1 MKWVFA
7 FVFIGLFVDSAA
19 TQTVRVKRKYCKTYQ
34 GEIPKYSA
42 MLGQEMVEVSSMQID
57 IQVKKDSLYLSIGNI
72 RVSGVYTA
80 QKSTNPD
87 EVVLTLPR
95 ENSGIE
101 ERIILNTTKKTL
113 LRKGVFPQPDALLSR
128 VKKSKG

>member
-7 FVFIGLFVDSAA
+7 FVFISLFVDSAA

-57 IQVKKDSLYLSIGNI
+57 VQVKKDSLYLSIGNVRI
-72 RVSGVYTA
+72 SGVYTA
-80 QKSTNPD
+80 QKSTSPD

>member
-7 FVFIGLFVDSAA
+7 FVFISLFVDSAA

-34 GEIPKYSA
+34 GEITKYSA

-57 IQVKKDSLYLSIGNI
+57 IHVKKDSLYLSIGNI

-80 QKSTNPD
+80 QKSTSPD
-87 EVVLTLPR
+87 EIELTLPR

-101 ERIILNTTKKTL
+101 ERIILNTAKKTL
-113 LRKGVFPQPDALLSR
+113 LRKGVFPQPDSLLSR

>member
-7 FVFIGLFVDSAA
+7 FVFISLFVDSAA

-57 IQVKKDSLYLSIGNI
+57 IHVKKDSLYLSIGNI

-80 QKSTNPD
+80 QKSTSPD
-87 EVVLTLPR
+87 E
-95 ENSGIE
+95 I
-101 ERIILNTTKKTL
+101 
-113 LRKGVFPQPDALLSR
+113 
-128 VKKSKG
+128 

>member
-7 FVFIGLFVDSAA
+7 FVFISLFVDSAA

-57 IQVKKDSLYLSIGNI
+57 IQVKKDSLYLSIGNVRI
-72 RVSGVYTA
+72 SGVYTA

-87 EVVLTLPR
+87 EIVLTLPR

-101 ERIILNTTKKTL
+101 ERVILNTSKKTL
-113 LRKGVFPQPDALLSR
+113 LRKGVFPQPDALLTR

>member
-7 FVFIGLFVDSAA
+7 FVFISLFVDSAA

-42 MLGQEMVEVSSMQID
+42 MLGQEIVEVSSMQID
-57 IQVKKDSLYLSIGNI
+57 IQVKKDSLYLSIGNVRI
-72 RVSGVYTA
+72 SGVYTA
-80 QKSTNPD
+80 QKSTSPD

-101 ERIILNTTKKTL
+101 ERVILNTAKKTL

>member
-1 MKWVFA
+1 MKWIIA
-7 FVFIGLFVDSAA
+7 FVFISLFVESAA

-42 MLGQEMVEVSSMQID
+42 MLGQEIVEVSPIQID
-57 IQVKKDSLYLSIGNI
+57 INVKRDSLYLSIGNTRI
-72 RVSGVYTA
+72 SGIYSA
-80 QKSTNPD
+80 QKTTNSD
-87 EVVLTLPR
+87 EIQLTIPR

-101 ERIILNTTKKTL
+101 ERIILNTAKKTL
-113 LRKGVFPQPDALLSR
+113 LRKGVFPQPDAILLR

>member
-101 ERIILNTTKKTL
+101 ERIIINTAKKTL
-113 LRKGVFPQPDALLSR
+113 LRKGVFPQPDSLLSR

>member
-7 FVFIGLFVDSAA
+7 FVFISLFVNSAA

-57 IQVKKDSLYLSIGNI
+57 VQVKKDSLYLSIGNVRI
-72 RVSGVYTA
+72 SGVYTA
-80 QKSTNPD
+80 QKSTSPD

-101 ERIILNTTKKTL
+101 ERIILNTANKMV
-113 LRKGVFPQPDALLSR
+113 LRKGIFPQPDVRLMR

>member
-7 FVFIGLFVDSAA
+7 FVFISLFVDSAA

-57 IQVKKDSLYLSIGNI
+57 IQVKKDSLYLSIGNVRI
-72 RVSGVYTA
+72 SGVYTA

>member
-7 FVFIGLFVDSAA
+7 FVFISLFVDSAA

-57 IQVKKDSLYLSIGNI
+57 VQVKKDSLYLSIGNVRI
-72 RVSGVYTA
+72 SGVYTA

>member
-7 FVFIGLFVDSAA
+7 FVFISLFVDNPAA
-19 TQTVRVKRKYCKTYQ
+19 QTVRVKRKYCKTYQ
-34 GEIPKYSA
+34 GDIPTYSA
-42 MLGQEMVEVSSMQID
+42 MLGQEIVKVSSEQID
-57 IQVKKDSLYLSIGNI
+57 IQLKKDSLYVTIGNTQI
-72 RVSGVYTA
+72 SGVYAA

-87 EVVLTLPR
+87 EIVLTIPR

-101 ERIILNTTKKTL
+101 ERIILNTAKKTL
-113 LRKGVFPQPDALLSR
+113 LRKGVFPQPDALLLR

>member
-7 FVFIGLFVDSAA
+7 FVFISLFVNSAA

-57 IQVKKDSLYLSIGNI
+57 VQVKKDSLYLSIGNVRI
-72 RVSGVYTA
+72 SGVYTA

>member
-7 FVFIGLFVDSAA
+7 FVFMSLFVDNAA
-19 TQTVRVKRKYCKTYQ
+19 AQTVRVKRKYCKTYQ
-34 GEIPKYSA
+34 GDIPTYSA
-42 MLGQEMVEVSSMQID
+42 MLGQEIVKVSSEQID
-57 IQVKKDSLYLSIGNI
+57 IQVKKDSLYVTIGNTQI
-72 RVSGVYTA
+72 SGVYAA

-87 EVVLTLPR
+87 EIVLTIPR

-101 ERIILNTTKKTL
+101 ERIILNTAKKTL
-113 LRKGVFPQPDALLSR
+113 LRKGVFPQPDALLLR

>member
-7 FVFIGLFVDSAA
+7 FVFISLFVDSAA

-57 IQVKKDSLYLSIGNI
+57 IQVKKDSLYLSIGNVRI
-72 RVSGVYTA
+72 SGVYTA
-80 QKSTNPD
+80 QKSTSPN

>member
-7 FVFIGLFVDSAA
+7 FVFISLFVDSAA

-57 IQVKKDSLYLSIGNI
+57 VQVKKDSLYLSIGNVRI
-72 RVSGVYTA
+72 SGVYTA
-80 QKSTNPD
+80 QKSTSPN

-113 LRKGVFPQPDALLSR
+113 LRKGVFPQPDALLTR

>member
-7 FVFIGLFVDSAA
+7 FVFISLFVENAA
-19 TQTVRVKRKYCKTYQ
+19 AQTVRVKRKYCKTYQ
-34 GEIPKYSA
+34 GDIPTYSA
-42 MLGQEMVEVSSMQID
+42 MLGQEIVKVSSEQID
-57 IQVKKDSLYLSIGNI
+57 IQVKKDSLYVTIGNTQI
-72 RVSGVYTA
+72 SGVYAA

-87 EVVLTLPR
+87 EIVLTIPR

-101 ERIILNTTKKTL
+101 ERIVLNTAKKTL
-113 LRKGVFPQPDALLSR
+113 LRKGVFPQPDALLLR

>member
-1 MKWVFA
+1 MKWIFTL
-7 FVFIGLFVDSAA
+7 VFISLFAESAA

-42 MLGQEMVEVSSMQID
+42 MLGQEIVEVSPIQID
-57 IQVKKDSLYLSIGNI
+57 INVKRDSLYLSIGNTRI
-72 RVSGVYTA
+72 SGIYSA
-80 QKSTNPD
+80 QKTTNSD
-87 EVVLTLPR
+87 EIQLTIPR

-101 ERIILNTTKKTL
+101 ERIILNTAKKTL
-113 LRKGVFPQPDALLSR
+113 LRKGVFPQPDAILLR

>member
-7 FVFIGLFVDSAA
+7 FVFMSLFVDNAA
-19 TQTVRVKRKYCKTYQ
+19 AQTVRVKRKYCKIYQ
-34 GEIPKYSA
+34 GDIPTYSA
-42 MLGQEMVEVSSMQID
+42 MLGQEIVNVSSEQID
-57 IQVKKDSLYLSIGNI
+57 IQVKKDSLYVTIGNTQI
-72 RVSGVYTA
+72 SGVYAA

-87 EVVLTLPR
+87 EIVLTIPR

-101 ERIILNTTKKTL
+101 ERIILNTAKKTL
-113 LRKGVFPQPDALLSR
+113 LRKGVFPQPDALLLR

>member
-7 FVFIGLFVDSAA
+7 FVFISLFVDSAA

-42 MLGQEMVEVSSMQID
+42 MLGKEIVGVSSMIID
-57 IQVKKDSLYLSIGNI
+57 IHVKKDSLYLNIGNI

-101 ERIILNTTKKTL
+101 ERIILNTAKKTL

>member
-1 MKWVFA
+1 MKWIFTL
-7 FVFIGLFVDSAA
+7 VFISLFVESAA

-42 MLGQEMVEVSSMQID
+42 MLGQEIVEVSPIQID
-57 IQVKKDSLYLSIGNI
+57 INVKRDSLYLSIGNTRI
-72 RVSGVYTA
+72 SGIYSA
-80 QKSTNPD
+80 QKTTNSD
-87 EVVLTLPR
+87 EIQLTIPR

-101 ERIILNTTKKTL
+101 ERIILNTAKKTL
-113 LRKGVFPQPDALLSR
+113 LRKGVFPQPDAILLR

>member
-7 FVFIGLFVDSAA
+7 FVFISLFVDSAA

-57 IQVKKDSLYLSIGNI
+57 VQVKKDSLYLSIGNVRI
-72 RVSGVYTA
+72 SGVYTA
-80 QKSTNPD
+80 QKSTNSD
-87 EVVLTLPR
+87 EIVLTLPR

-101 ERIILNTTKKTL
+101 ERIILNTAKKTL

>member
-7 FVFIGLFVDSAA
+7 FVFISLFVDSAA

-57 IQVKKDSLYLSIGNI
+57 VQVKKDSLYLSIGNI

>member
-7 FVFIGLFVDSAA
+7 FVFMSLFVDNAA
-19 TQTVRVKRKYCKTYQ
+19 AQTVRVKRKYCKTYQ
-34 GEIPKYSA
+34 GDIPTYSA
-42 MLGQEMVEVSSMQID
+42 MLGQEIVKVSSEQID
-57 IQVKKDSLYLSIGNI
+57 IQVKKDSLYVTIGNTQI
-72 RVSGVYTA
+72 SGLYAA

-87 EVVLTLPR
+87 EIVLTIPR

-101 ERIILNTTKKTL
+101 ERIILNTAKKTL
-113 LRKGVFPQPDALLSR
+113 LRKGVFPQPDALLLR

>member
-7 FVFIGLFVDSAA
+7 FVFISLFVDSAA

-42 MLGQEMVEVSSMQID
+42 MLGQEIVEVSPIQID
-57 IQVKKDSLYLSIGNI
+57 INVKRDSLYLSIGNTRI
-72 RVSGVYTA
+72 SGIYSA
-80 QKSTNPD
+80 QKTTNSD
-87 EVVLTLPR
+87 EIQLTIPR

-101 ERIILNTTKKTL
+101 ERIILNTAKKTL
-113 LRKGVFPQPDALLSR
+113 LRKGVFPQPDAILLR

>member
-7 FVFIGLFVDSAA
+7 FVFISLFVNSAA

-42 MLGQEMVEVSSMQID
+42 MLGQEIVEISPMQID
-57 IQVKKDSLYLSIGNI
+57 INLKKDSLYITIGSSRI
-72 RVSGVYTA
+72 SGLDTA
-80 QKSTNPD
+80 QKSANPD
-87 EVVLTLPR
+87 EIVLIIPR

-101 ERIILNTTKKTL
+101 ERIILNTANKMV
-113 LRKGVFPQPDALLSR
+113 LRKGIFPQPDVRLMR

>member
-7 FVFIGLFVDSAA
+7 FVFISLFVDSAT

-57 IQVKKDSLYLSIGNI
+57 VQVKKDSLYLSIGNI

>member
-7 FVFIGLFVDSAA
+7 FVFISLFVDSAA

-57 IQVKKDSLYLSIGNI
+57 VQVKKDSLYLSIGNVRI
-72 RVSGVYTA
+72 SGVYTA
-80 QKSTNPD
+80 QKSTSPD
-87 EVVLTLPR
+87 EIELTLPR

-101 ERIILNTTKKTL
+101 ERIILNTAKKTL

>member
-7 FVFIGLFVDSAA
+7 FVFISLFVDSAA

-57 IQVKKDSLYLSIGNI
+57 VQVKKDSLYLSIGNI

-80 QKSTNPD
+80 QKSTNPN